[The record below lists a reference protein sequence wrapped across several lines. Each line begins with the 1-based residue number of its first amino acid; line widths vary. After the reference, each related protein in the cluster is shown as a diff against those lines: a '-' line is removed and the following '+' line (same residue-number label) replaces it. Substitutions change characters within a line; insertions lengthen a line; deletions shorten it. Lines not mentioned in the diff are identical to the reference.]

1 MVLFE
6 EIMTLIKRISILT
19 FVLILTFV
27 FSFSSFAITLKE
39 EEEIAHE
46 FISKVRS
53 HCKIISDPEVNDY
66 LSTLGEKILAKY
78 PEQPFKY
85 HFYVIEDD
93 VFNAFAGPGGHI
105 FINSSLFAALTAEE
119 ELAGIIGHEISHVA
133 CRHISERIDR
143 AGKIG
148 LSTIAGVAA
157 GIFLSIYGDPA
168 AGTALTIGSIAGGKS
183 LSLSYSRKDE
193 VQADRVGLKF
203 LNAAGYSG
211 RGLIHGLGKI
221 RSKQW
226 FGSDQIP
233 VYLTTHPALEDRL
246 SYINN
251 WIDTNE
257 KKVKLQAKNS
267 YEFNMAHTKI
277 VAKYTNITSAQKI
290 FKNKLEESP
299 SDLFANYGYG
309 IVMSRA
315 GKYNQAIDYLK
326 TALEK
331 NAFHTGMLK
340 TLGHIY
346 FDSGDYNKA
355 KNVFEGILSIAP
367 ENFEYNLYYSRCLA
381 ELGELDKA
389 ISVIK
394 SFASEENGKIK
405 AFYYLADI
413 YARKDLLVDSYYYLG
428 LYYKAKKDITNAR
441 LQFSRALSIAVDPL
455 KKQKI
460 KKQLEERKG
469 RKKKKVKKKIIEQ
482 SGESHSG

>member
-1 MVLFE
+1 
-6 EIMTLIKRISILT
+6 MTIIKRISILS
-19 FVLILTFV
+19 FVLVLTFV

-46 FISKVRS
+46 FISKIRS
-53 HCKIISDPEVNDY
+53 HCKIISDPEIAGY

-85 HFYVIEDD
+85 NFYVIEDD

-105 FINSSLFAALTAEE
+105 FINSGLFAALTTEE

-133 CRHISERIDR
+133 CQHISERIDR

-168 AGTALTIGSIAGGKS
+168 AGTALTIGSIAGGQT
-183 LSLSYSRKDE
+183 LSLAYSRKDE

-211 RGLIHGLGKI
+211 RGLINSLGKI
-221 RSKQW
+221 RSRQW
-226 FGSDQIP
+226 FGKDQIP

-251 WIDTNE
+251 WIDRNE
-257 KKVKLQAKNS
+257 KQVKPPVKNS
-267 YEFNMAHTKI
+267 YDFDMANTKI
-277 VAKYTNITSAQKI
+277 VAKYTSIVSAEKV
-290 FKNKLEESP
+290 FKNKLDESP
-299 SDLFANYGYG
+299 TDVFANYGYG
-309 IVMSRA
+309 IVLSRA
-315 GKYNQAIDYLK
+315 RKYNKAIDYLK
-326 TALEK
+326 ISLEK

-340 TLGHIY
+340 TLGRVY
-346 FDSGDYNKA
+346 FDSGNYNKA
-355 KNVFEGILSIAP
+355 KNVFEGILSIVP
-367 ENFEYNLYYSRCLA
+367 DNFEYNLYYGRCLA
-381 ELGELDKA
+381 ESGELDKG

-394 SFASEENGKIK
+394 AFATEEHGEMM

-413 YARKDLLVDSYYYLG
+413 YARKNLLVDSYYYLG
-428 LYYKAKKDITNAR
+428 LYYKAKRDIKNA
-441 LQFSRALSIAVDPL
+441 LIQFNRALSIATTPL
-455 KKQKI
+455 NKQKI
-460 KKQLEERKG
+460 RGHLKTLKG
-469 RKKKKVKKKIIEQ
+469 GKKKKVKKEVINNPGILTPTN
-482 SGESHSG
+482 GTL